1 MTRNRHGAFGL
12 RALVLVLVMLAA
24 GGSPAWAGGSWD
36 KTNTDKGGGT
46 YRFKGAWDTHD
57 PSNDAYFETAKHFD
71 LEKDQFY
78 WDFAMRVDFRYLQSG
93 RLETVAIDGYIYL
106 VTSDNVSHQIAYWQK
121 KHPTGEIFLT
131 LKDERWGK
139 IYSPGYIHGEENT
152 SFFYTP
158 NSQAV
163 QDGVKRIIFT
173 HYCYESWDPGL
184 SFWVQYEKD
193 ITFSGIAADK
203 PMPAPTIE
211 WGDDGRLSFKA
222 TGVPDKRNN
231 SNYDRQ
237 GYAVT
242 VNYYDNGIHWNSE
255 TYTTDDSSVS
265 ISNETNSKMDM
276 AFSFWPLTTSE
287 AYAKAAYTV
296 PVYVDYYGYVKLHQ
310 SNLVPE
316 GHLLSQPRVE
326 GVLVKP
332 FTRPTEVSVEFDKWN
347 KKNTVKWKRQT
358 KVKGYDGSKEVDVE
372 CRYKE
377 GKWYVV
383 RYAKG
388 SDATDYKVVG
398 TLNGDAK
405 TLQLSD
411 ADIEYDKE
419 YVYRVIFLPTILESK
434 FKDHLATLPGYSN
447 SKNATAYDLW
457 NEASIDTKLSVHIT
471 LSQDASYTEAVR
483 LKWQYSIPVSGMT
496 WYVEYKQPGE
506 KTWREKTETIAVDP
520 NQTEASADF
529 GGTVCDPVT
538 YRIKTKVGGTF
549 VYSDTLTTRLAS
561 GSYIKN
567 VTATTGTEEKVV
579 KITWDVANPDVV
591 NDISYRVKRRPIG
604 IEEWTTVYETSDK
617 LSHYECEDQRPQ
629 TGTYYEYTVEAY
641 GAKCPEQLDVKMDGI
656 VVPGFSQARGTIT
669 GHIAFGSGTAVQ
681 GVRVNLVKSSAD
693 QESDQVQYLSRYIEG
708 TGAGLLWTADSAK
721 YAGVFTGQ
729 KPATLQLWAKPS
741 GDGGDQMALATLTNA
756 LQVGVKKVGSEGA
769 YKTVVKV
776 AETEYGPEEE
786 TIRGFSA
793 DGGTQND
800 ANEGYDKLVDGNFY
814 SKWCTATKSDGV
826 YYCEFHSSEPVYV
839 KGYTLITGNDTQRY
853 SDRNPKSWVLK
864 AKLNETGAWETIATV
879 TDDQVLQAENYK
891 TYTYATDKEGVYQY
905 FRFEISDNQT
915 TEHDI
920 MQLSELQLITK
931 KKVEKLVDKTV
942 DIASVTKRE
951 RPAGTA
957 DTDYCLYAVDLSG
970 GDYSQ
975 YKVTEFP
982 NLTFSEHDF
991 THISAVYDGAGEWK
1005 FYVGTDSL
1013 LCDSITVGSAN
1024 WKAIPAEGTKTLAV
1038 GGSNQ
1043 AVNTLYKGHVDDIRL
1058 WARALKKAE
1067 VESNYTRILG
1077 GTEDGLRLYWP
1088 LDEGEL
1094 VRQYAFDIACQDG
1107 IYQLNHPEVG
1117 PNAVPRKEA
1126 PKHLKLYG
1134 VTDSEGDYIIKGI
1147 PFQQGG
1153 TNYKV
1158 TPLLGVHEFSPGT
1171 RSMFISPTS
1180 LTANNIDFEDV
1191 SSFPMNGY
1199 VYYVGTN
1206 IPVEGVMIKV
1216 DGQPQSKDGELIKT
1230 DAKGHYEVSVP
1241 IGDHYVEAYLDNHT
1255 MVAGGRY
1262 PRTGKEK
1269 FIESVRYD
1277 FADSTLVNFVGRV
1290 AGGERNDT
1298 LGVGF
1303 GNNPRIV
1310 GRPSKNNIG
1319 VATIA
1324 LKLNSE
1330 KLSFNCKT
1338 GTTETYQ
1345 TFRTWESDTTSI
1357 NSHSFT
1363 GIDSENS
1370 KYKDKRIYI
1379 QTDSVTGEFSALLP
1393 PLKYTVQSI
1402 EVTSNKENIEFTE
1415 LPEIDLSIAGSSRS
1429 DSVRM
1434 VKEGSA
1440 DTTWV
1445 KYKYH
1450 TKMVRTY
1457 YAQPQL
1463 ELVENGHKAGYFG
1476 LEKITYKAQM
1486 EGEEDVIIDSLYYE
1500 DKDKTAKY
1508 LVGYPIYQT
1517 GNKVKYHLRGFE
1529 IYENRD
1535 DTKTVKRD
1543 TINLPHAMITVANEM
1558 SDEQKIVY
1566 KVMDESTGYKAG
1578 QVYELQTKQMPLDD
1592 NGEADLTWTAGLPNI
1607 TEPYTRKFSIALE
1620 RKNRTYNVA
1629 NLDAV
1634 VLGELTNGSNF
1645 VTQGPDV
1652 VNFVLRDPQGAKST
1666 TKLTVGKTTT
1676 KTTYDTSRAYGEY
1689 KAVFSTHI
1697 GTKNEIGTGVGLVVM
1712 SELSSKAEVD
1722 AGVHTTWEKTW
1733 NRDSTHVETTV
1744 ENVATSSSKPYVG
1757 AEGDVYI
1764 GKSHNWLVGGCR
1776 RLFIDWNEEKKKYEL
1791 KLEDALAFEDTITTA
1806 FKFTQYELENVMIPK
1821 WKDMRRSFLTEVAT
1835 EAEARSYVN
1844 KGTSPVYLTWKGLEE
1859 KDYVEGTNYVYVK
1872 PESWK
1877 TKSPSNNPEDSVNWC
1892 SNQIRLWEQTIR
1904 DNEADK
1910 VRLMKQGKKQNISI
1924 DGGSSYSYSKRT
1936 SNTKH
1941 DETTI
1946 NWKMG
1951 AILGGGFGFQ
1961 NVTFVDIGHNISIT
1975 TENGGG
1981 YTKGD
1986 GTITENYSEWD
1997 YTIEDGNRDT
2007 DLSLTIYESDNP
2019 KYSDFFSVFGGQ
2031 TYNPYQ
2037 EQEWTHYYKNDA
2049 GNYVALGN
2057 STVQMEQPDLRIGL
2071 PGENSAKSVTVTDI
2085 PAGGEANVTLYCTNL
2100 TNAHQGVNFSYDILV
2115 LDETNKNGLQI
2126 LMDGVPIN
2134 GRSVYLEHSETTTK
2148 VLTIRQTDQSVMDF
2162 EGIKFWLASQ
2172 YQPAK
2177 IHDEVTLNA
2186 HFAPSSSPVT
2196 LAITEPVVNCNTPGG
2211 ELEMRVKDFNRQFTN
2226 LKNVG
2231 VQYRFAGNTQW
2242 TNLYT
2247 WWVNKADT
2255 IGKDTLS
2262 NTLMPKTGDLKLEVK
2277 MLSDLTYPEGTYEF
2291 RAFST
2296 TPYGSDMVHVY
2307 SDVVNVVKDRTRPI
2321 NLYTPAPANGILG
2334 YGDQLSIEFNED
2346 IVPGYVG
2353 ADNVIV
2359 TAKLNQEEVKHDV
2372 SLALHPFGDQPVTVN
2387 PVFMNGDFSVEFWL
2401 KWDDSGTILHQGPK
2415 TDNFA
2420 LGINSEGRAKVTIAH
2435 NEFVSTAP
2443 PLPKEEWIF
2452 FALNYKQATRTFNA
2466 MASYG
2471 TTDVM
2476 LFTNEQVSTENVQAV
2491 TSVSDNRLY
2500 LGEIEG
2506 NIHSLALYNIWRD
2519 VVEAAGEKYVVK
2531 DNYVYGLAN
2540 FWPFDEGHGFTAADS
2555 RHTHDFSTPNHWT
2568 LANENYALRISD
2580 GKGAEADISQIGT
2593 SRGESYAIELWYSSS
2608 ADKDEVVFETA
2619 TPTVEGDQ
2627 LTAKLKLHF
2636 SDSRDLVLDYGTKS
2650 QMVAS
2655 HENFDFTS
2663 WHHYALNVVRG
2674 QAASFYLDGQRT
2686 AVIPEA
2692 DMVPIEGSRLIV
2704 GNNATLA
2711 MADEIRIWKAAL
2723 SESRLLQ
2730 NIYNT
2735 LDTAS
2740 IYSRGLVA
2748 YYPFEKRH
2756 EENNHV
2762 SKIATLDNMA
2772 PGAAAKTMMG
2782 EGFHETDLVMAAPPL
2797 KNAPDEKPLT
2807 VTPIASE
2814 RKVVINLTG
2823 TDLTPRKLEGTTL
2836 NITVDKIH
2844 DLHGNESQPIKWTA
2858 YVQQN
2863 TLTWMK
2869 DSVNIIKKYGDDYT
2883 FDVDIENKSGSTEL
2897 YTLYNMPQWLSLV
2910 NSERTDDVSPLKTK
2924 TLRFEVNPLVPVG
2937 NYDVAIG
2944 LLGNNGILE
2953 PLRIVMKVRGEKPQW
2968 AVDPTKYDHQMTI
2981 IGQVYIGGILMENA
2995 ESMVAAF
3002 INGECRGVAQ
3012 PKQIRG
3018 SAYVTMNV
3026 YGNDAEAY
3034 DRGKTVSFRI
3044 WDASKGVAYTDANI
3058 SVGNAVVYD
3067 NPKVELKYTS
3077 NGIIDNELKNFID
3090 LRITDPDGKVVKD
3103 WFKAAKANTLTYP
3116 LGYTLEIEGWFRSM
3130 GCKVPINKY
3139 AFTLDKNMTIVC
3151 NLQGYGIGGETE
3163 GYNADFTAYIEESSD
3178 VKCQSTVVFQ
3188 QDAMIGNF
3196 DTPAIWTKS
3205 ENVEQLIPI
3214 HQNWNWIAFGVE
3226 PESPYLDRVFSELS
3240 EWQML
3245 IKSRSAFNDYNGA
3258 EWGDGTL
3265 TTPKVN
3271 EMYKVKVTRLPSTV
3285 QSAPNSQIAVS
3296 GRQPIAAANASDAAK
3311 LAVTLQQGWNWIA
3324 YTPLTTMTIGEALA
3338 AANPQP
3344 GDIVKSQTGVAI
3356 YDINGWDGTLT
3367 ALEGGHGYMYYS
3379 VDGADKSF
3387 IYPTA
3392 TAAQARAMSK
3402 RAPRRAP
3409 EALRIF
3415 TPVDP
3420 TLYPNNMTMAIRL
3433 MDGEAVVDTCEV
3445 AAFVD
3450 GECRGATRA
3459 SENGLYY
3466 LVISGDGAGQ
3476 PMTLRTCLN
3485 GDIIDIDNTQQY
3497 VSDANIGT
3505 SWEPYVIDLGNV
3517 LSGIH
3522 TIAVDNADDDDWWT
3536 LQGFKIG
3543 RKPTQSGI
3551 YIHHGEKVIIK
3562 QKK

>member
-1 MTRNRHGAFGL
+1 
-12 RALVLVLVMLAA
+12 
-24 GGSPAWAGGSWD
+24 
-36 KTNTDKGGGT
+36 
-46 YRFKGAWDTHD
+46 
-57 PSNDAYFETAKHFD
+57 
-71 LEKDQFY
+71 
-78 WDFAMRVDFRYLQSG
+78 
-93 RLETVAIDGYIYL
+93 
-106 VTSDNVSHQIAYWQK
+106 
-121 KHPTGEIFLT
+121 
-131 LKDERWGK
+131 
-139 IYSPGYIHGEENT
+139 
-152 SFFYTP
+152 
-158 NSQAV
+158 
-163 QDGVKRIIFT
+163 
-173 HYCYESWDPGL
+173 
-184 SFWVQYEKD
+184 
-193 ITFSGIAADK
+193 
-203 PMPAPTIE
+203 
-211 WGDDGRLSFKA
+211 
-222 TGVPDKRNN
+222 
-231 SNYDRQ
+231 
-237 GYAVT
+237 
-242 VNYYDNGIHWNSE
+242 
-255 TYTTDDSSVS
+255 
-265 ISNETNSKMDM
+265 
-276 AFSFWPLTTSE
+276 
-287 AYAKAAYTV
+287 
-296 PVYVDYYGYVKLHQ
+296 
-310 SNLVPE
+310 
-316 GHLLSQPRVE
+316 
-326 GVLVKP
+326 
-332 FTRPTEVSVEFDKWN
+332 
-347 KKNTVKWKRQT
+347 
-358 KVKGYDGSKEVDVE
+358 
-372 CRYKE
+372 
-377 GKWYVV
+377 
-383 RYAKG
+383 
-388 SDATDYKVVG
+388 
-398 TLNGDAK
+398 
-405 TLQLSD
+405 
-411 ADIEYDKE
+411 
-419 YVYRVIFLPTILESK
+419 
-434 FKDHLATLPGYSN
+434 
-447 SKNATAYDLW
+447 
-457 NEASIDTKLSVHIT
+457 
-471 LSQDASYTEAVR
+471 
-483 LKWQYSIPVSGMT
+483 
-496 WYVEYKQPGE
+496 
-506 KTWREKTETIAVDP
+506 
-520 NQTEASADF
+520 
-529 GGTVCDPVT
+529 
-538 YRIKTKVGGTF
+538 
-549 VYSDTLTTRLAS
+549 
-561 GSYIKN
+561 
-567 VTATTGTEEKVV
+567 
-579 KITWDVANPDVV
+579 
-591 NDISYRVKRRPIG
+591 
-604 IEEWTTVYETSDK
+604 
-617 LSHYECEDQRPQ
+617 
-629 TGTYYEYTVEAY
+629 
-641 GAKCPEQLDVKMDGI
+641 
-656 VVPGFSQARGTIT
+656 
-669 GHIAFGSGTAVQ
+669 
-681 GVRVNLVKSSAD
+681 
-693 QESDQVQYLSRYIEG
+693 
-708 TGAGLLWTADSAK
+708 
-721 YAGVFTGQ
+721 
-729 KPATLQLWAKPS
+729 
-741 GDGGDQMALATLTNA
+741 
-756 LQVGVKKVGSEGA
+756 
-769 YKTVVKV
+769 
-776 AETEYGPEEE
+776 
-786 TIRGFSA
+786 
-793 DGGTQND
+793 
-800 ANEGYDKLVDGNFY
+800 
-814 SKWCTATKSDGV
+814 
-826 YYCEFHSSEPVYV
+826 
-839 KGYTLITGNDTQRY
+839 
-853 SDRNPKSWVLK
+853 
-864 AKLNETGAWETIATV
+864 
-879 TDDQVLQAENYK
+879 
-891 TYTYATDKEGVYQY
+891 
-905 FRFEISDNQT
+905 
-915 TEHDI
+915 
-920 MQLSELQLITK
+920 
-931 KKVEKLVDKTV
+931 
-942 DIASVTKRE
+942 
-951 RPAGTA
+951 
-957 DTDYCLYAVDLSG
+957 
-970 GDYSQ
+970 
-975 YKVTEFP
+975 
-982 NLTFSEHDF
+982 
-991 THISAVYDGAGEWK
+991 
-1005 FYVGTDSL
+1005 
-1013 LCDSITVGSAN
+1013 
-1024 WKAIPAEGTKTLAV
+1024 
-1038 GGSNQ
+1038 
-1043 AVNTLYKGHVDDIRL
+1043 
-1058 WARALKKAE
+1058 
-1067 VESNYTRILG
+1067 
-1077 GTEDGLRLYWP
+1077 
-1088 LDEGEL
+1088 
-1094 VRQYAFDIACQDG
+1094 
-1107 IYQLNHPEVG
+1107 
-1117 PNAVPRKEA
+1117 
-1126 PKHLKLYG
+1126 
-1134 VTDSEGDYIIKGI
+1134 
-1147 PFQQGG
+1147 
-1153 TNYKV
+1153 
-1158 TPLLGVHEFSPGT
+1158 
-1171 RSMFISPTS
+1171 
-1180 LTANNIDFEDV
+1180 
-1191 SSFPMNGY
+1191 
-1199 VYYVGTN
+1199 
-1206 IPVEGVMIKV
+1206 
-1216 DGQPQSKDGELIKT
+1216 
-1230 DAKGHYEVSVP
+1230 
-1241 IGDHYVEAYLDNHT
+1241 
-1255 MVAGGRY
+1255 
-1262 PRTGKEK
+1262 
-1269 FIESVRYD
+1269 
-1277 FADSTLVNFVGRV
+1277 
-1290 AGGERNDT
+1290 
-1298 LGVGF
+1298 
-1303 GNNPRIV
+1303 
-1310 GRPSKNNIG
+1310 
-1319 VATIA
+1319 
-1324 LKLNSE
+1324 
-1330 KLSFNCKT
+1330 
-1338 GTTETYQ
+1338 
-1345 TFRTWESDTTSI
+1345 
-1357 NSHSFT
+1357 
-1363 GIDSENS
+1363 
-1370 KYKDKRIYI
+1370 
-1379 QTDSVTGEFSALLP
+1379 
-1393 PLKYTVQSI
+1393 
-1402 EVTSNKENIEFTE
+1402 
-1415 LPEIDLSIAGSSRS
+1415 
-1429 DSVRM
+1429 
-1434 VKEGSA
+1434 
-1440 DTTWV
+1440 
-1445 KYKYH
+1445 
-1450 TKMVRTY
+1450 
-1457 YAQPQL
+1457 
-1463 ELVENGHKAGYFG
+1463 
-1476 LEKITYKAQM
+1476 
-1486 EGEEDVIIDSLYYE
+1486 
-1500 DKDKTAKY
+1500 
-1508 LVGYPIYQT
+1508 
-1517 GNKVKYHLRGFE
+1517 
-1529 IYENRD
+1529 
-1535 DTKTVKRD
+1535 
-1543 TINLPHAMITVANEM
+1543 
-1558 SDEQKIVY
+1558 
-1566 KVMDESTGYKAG
+1566 
-1578 QVYELQTKQMPLDD
+1578 
-1592 NGEADLTWTAGLPNI
+1592 
-1607 TEPYTRKFSIALE
+1607 
-1620 RKNRTYNVA
+1620 
-1629 NLDAV
+1629 
-1634 VLGELTNGSNF
+1634 
-1645 VTQGPDV
+1645 
-1652 VNFVLRDPQGAKST
+1652 
-1666 TKLTVGKTTT
+1666 
-1676 KTTYDTSRAYGEY
+1676 
-1689 KAVFSTHI
+1689 
-1697 GTKNEIGTGVGLVVM
+1697 
-1712 SELSSKAEVD
+1712 
-1722 AGVHTTWEKTW
+1722 
-1733 NRDSTHVETTV
+1733 
-1744 ENVATSSSKPYVG
+1744 
-1757 AEGDVYI
+1757 
-1764 GKSHNWLVGGCR
+1764 
-1776 RLFIDWNEEKKKYEL
+1776 
-1791 KLEDALAFEDTITTA
+1791 
-1806 FKFTQYELENVMIPK
+1806 
-1821 WKDMRRSFLTEVAT
+1821 
-1835 EAEARSYVN
+1835 
-1844 KGTSPVYLTWKGLEE
+1844 
-1859 KDYVEGTNYVYVK
+1859 
-1872 PESWK
+1872 
-1877 TKSPSNNPEDSVNWC
+1877 
-1892 SNQIRLWEQTIR
+1892 
-1904 DNEADK
+1904 
-1910 VRLMKQGKKQNISI
+1910 
-1924 DGGSSYSYSKRT
+1924 
-1936 SNTKH
+1936 
-1941 DETTI
+1941 
-1946 NWKMG
+1946 
-1951 AILGGGFGFQ
+1951 
-1961 NVTFVDIGHNISIT
+1961 
-1975 TENGGG
+1975 
-1981 YTKGD
+1981 
-1986 GTITENYSEWD
+1986 
-1997 YTIEDGNRDT
+1997 
-2007 DLSLTIYESDNP
+2007 
-2019 KYSDFFSVFGGQ
+2019 
-2031 TYNPYQ
+2031 
-2037 EQEWTHYYKNDA
+2037 
-2049 GNYVALGN
+2049 
-2057 STVQMEQPDLRIGL
+2057 
-2071 PGENSAKSVTVTDI
+2071 
-2085 PAGGEANVTLYCTNL
+2085 
-2100 TNAHQGVNFSYDILV
+2100 
-2115 LDETNKNGLQI
+2115 
-2126 LMDGVPIN
+2126 
-2134 GRSVYLEHSETTTK
+2134 
-2148 VLTIRQTDQSVMDF
+2148 
-2162 EGIKFWLASQ
+2162 
-2172 YQPAK
+2172 
-2177 IHDEVTLNA
+2177 
-2186 HFAPSSSPVT
+2186 
-2196 LAITEPVVNCNTPGG
+2196 
-2211 ELEMRVKDFNRQFTN
+2211 
-2226 LKNVG
+2226 
-2231 VQYRFAGNTQW
+2231 
-2242 TNLYT
+2242 
-2247 WWVNKADT
+2247 
-2255 IGKDTLS
+2255 
-2262 NTLMPKTGDLKLEVK
+2262 
-2277 MLSDLTYPEGTYEF
+2277 
-2291 RAFST
+2291 
-2296 TPYGSDMVHVY
+2296 
-2307 SDVVNVVKDRTRPI
+2307 
-2321 NLYTPAPANGILG
+2321 
-2334 YGDQLSIEFNED
+2334 
-2346 IVPGYVG
+2346 
-2353 ADNVIV
+2353 V

-2844 DLHGNESQPIKWTA
+2844 DLHGNESQPIRWTA

-2863 TLTWMK
+2863 TLTWTR
-2869 DSVNIIKKYGDDYT
+2869 DSVNIFKKYGDDYT

-2910 NSERTDDVSPLKTK
+2910 DSERTDDVQPLKTK

-2937 NYDVAIG
+2937 NYDVTIG
-2944 LLGNNGILE
+2944 LQGNNGILE